1 VGNGPGGLKEY
12 IELYRSEPLLQ
23 GGFIWEWCNHGIL
36 KREGDLS
43 YYAYG
48 GDFGDQPNDA
58 DFILDGMVYSDHTP
72 TPGLIEYKKAIE
84 PVTISFKNGKL
95 EVVNHYDF
103 STLDHLSVSWHIVKD
118 SGNTEPVPWQ
128 LPEIKPGESKLVDLP
143 EGVNLGPEASW
154 LTVNFSLKEATVW
167 APEGHEI
174 AWAQIPLF
182 EEQKLTLPVT
192 AISKPH
198 PLSVSEGLGKLYINS
213 DNFASHFI
221 YDLVRGNLSWS
232 TESGKVF
239 NSGPQLGIYRALTQ
253 NDIGAGGPCA
263 DWKRFRVESCRML
276 VQSSTWNPN
285 NDGSVSI
292 TTKVRVAPFVLE
304 WAMEADLS
312 YTITES
318 SVHLHVKGD
327 FSGTYPTYI
336 PRLGLTIR
344 LPRRY
349 EAATWFG
356 RGPGE
361 SYRDKKAAARFGT
374 HTASLDTGLEIPYE
388 WPQENGNHI
397 DTRWVRVHASTADKS
412 YSASAGA
419 DAVLPEIEARM
430 DTPFNFSL
438 SRYATEELD
447 RAKHPHELVEL
458 DGETEFRVDFAHHG
472 IGTGSCGPGAF
483 EGNRLEAG
491 PFEFTTM
498 FRLLDGKEE

>member
-84 PVTISFKNGKL
+84 PVTISSKDGKL

-103 STLDHLSVSWHIVKD
+103 STLDHLFVSWHIVKD
-118 SGNTEPVPWQ
+118 SGNTEPVSWQ

-143 EGVNLGPEASW
+143 EGVNLGSEASW
-154 LTVNFSLKEATVW
+154 LTINFSLKEDTAW
-167 APEGHEI
+167 ASQGHEI
-174 AWAQIPLF
+174 AWTQIPLF
-182 EEQKLTLPVT
+182 EEQKLALP
-192 AISKPH
+192 AAPSSSPL

-213 DNFASHFI
+213 DNFASHFT
-221 YDLVRGNLSWS
+221 YDLIRGNLSWS

-239 NSGPQLGIYRALTQ
+239 NSGPKLGIYRALTQ
-253 NDIGAGGPCA
+253 NDIGAGGPYA
-263 DWKRFRVESCRML
+263 EWKRFRVESCRML
-276 VQSSTWNPN
+276 VQSSTWNLN
-285 NDGSVSI
+285 DDGSVSI

-304 WAMEADLS
+304 WAVEADLS

-318 SVHLHVKGD
+318 SVIIHVKGD
-327 FSGTYPTYI
+327 FSGTHPTII

-374 HTASLDTGLEIPYE
+374 HTASLDTGLETPYE

-397 DTRWVRVHASTADKS
+397 DTRWVRVHASTAEKA

-419 DAVLPEIEARM
+419 DAALPEIEARM

-483 EGNRLEAG
+483 EGNRLEAR
-491 PFEFTTM
+491 PCVFTSM
-498 FRLLDGKEE
+498 FRLLDGKDE